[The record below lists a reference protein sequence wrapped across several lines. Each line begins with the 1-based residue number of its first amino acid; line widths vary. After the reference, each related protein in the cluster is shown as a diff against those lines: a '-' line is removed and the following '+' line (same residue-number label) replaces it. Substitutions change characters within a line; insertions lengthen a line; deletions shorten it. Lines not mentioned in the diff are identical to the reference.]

1 MSELLTYSI
10 TVFTGFFAIMNP
22 IANIPVFLG
31 LVGDQD
37 KESKRNIAKTA
48 SITAFIIVVSS
59 VILGKYIF
67 QLFGITIPAFKITGG
82 ILIFYV
88 GFEMLMSKKSS
99 IHNQDN
105 SEQDNSVAIS
115 PLAIPILAGPG
126 TIITAMNNVTEG
138 SYIHIMIVI
147 TIFALMILLTYMAF
161 NVSDIIVKKLG
172 KNIITVIGKIMG
184 LILAIMGTGMVVEG
198 IKLAFKL

>member
-1 MSELLTYSI
+1 
-10 TVFTGFFAIMNP
+10 MNP

-37 KESKRNIAKTA
+37 EEAKKSIAKTA
-48 SITAFIIVVSS
+48 SITAFFIVVSS
-59 VILGKYIF
+59 VVLGKYIF

-99 IHNQDN
+99 IHNPGD
-105 SEQDNSVAIS
+105 SEDDHSMAIS

-126 TIITAMNNVTEG
+126 TIITAMNSVTAG
-138 SYIHIMIVI
+138 GYIHIMIVI
-147 TIFALMILLTYMAF
+147 AVFALMILMTYLAF
-161 NVSDIIVKKLG
+161 SLSDFIVKKLG

-184 LILAIMGTGMVVEG
+184 LILSIMGTGMIVEG
-198 IKLAFKL
+198 IKLAFNLKK